1 MDKEG
6 VDTVIATG
14 LLTDNEYLMNEQ
26 WRYVIEPKL
35 SDSASIRALRAG
47 LRLVGLDQIAYPPCV
62 GFAVTVAGDGIRS
75 SGRFDSDLRPEH
87 ARRNMYRCH
96 FRHGDALLIA
106 AE

>member
-35 SDSASIRALRAG
+35 PDIASIRALRAG

-62 GFAVTVAGDGIRS
+62 GFAVTAAGNWIGS
-75 SGRFDSDLRPEH
+75 AGRFDSDLRPER
-87 ARRNMYRCH
+87 AGRNMYRCH
-96 FRHGDALLIA
+96 VRHGDALFIA

>member
-14 LLTDNEYLMNEQ
+14 LLTDNEYLMNEHV
-26 WRYVIEPKL
+26 RYVIEPKL
-35 SDSASIRALRAG
+35 PDITSIRALRAG

-62 GFAVTVAGDGIRS
+62 GFVVTVAGNWIS
-75 SGRFDSDLRPEH
+75 SAARFDSDLRPEH
-87 ARRNMYRCH
+87 AGRNMYRRH
-96 FRHGDALLIA
+96 FRHGHALFVA